1 LVNLGGL
8 LHNPDP
14 SGEMDRYHTRERNE
28 RFGSEGSLDEAI
40 LQEARDVILGMSSR
54 LVARYKITNVNR
66 DVGTAL
72 AGQIAYTRGNEGLPS
87 ATIDLTFTGS
97 AGQSFGAFL
106 VNGVRLTLNGEAND
120 YVGKGINGGEII
132 VRPKASETFA
142 WHEQSILGNTCLY
155 GATGG
160 TLFAAG
166 CAGERFAVR
175 NSGATAVIEG
185 VGDHGCEYMTGG
197 LVVILGPTGKNFG
210 AGMSGGLAF
219 VYDAKDSFPSLFN
232 PAMISL
238 ERLNAQ
244 EESDSL
250 RALIN
255 VHAKLTGSPHAKTLL
270 ASWEATVGKFWKV
283 VPHPPTAEA
292 PKPVYVFDAAKVPVA
307 V

>member
-1 LVNLGGL
+1 
-8 LHNPDP
+8 
-14 SGEMDRYHTRERNE
+14 
-28 RFGSEGSLDEAI
+28 
-40 LQEARDVILGMSSR
+40 
-54 LVARYKITNVNR
+54 
-66 DVGTAL
+66 
-72 AGQIAYTRGNEGLPS
+72 
-87 ATIDLTFTGS
+87 
-97 AGQSFGAFL
+97 
-106 VNGVRLTLNGEAND
+106 
-120 YVGKGINGGEII
+120 
-132 VRPKASETFA
+132 
-142 WHEQSILGNTCLY
+142 
-155 GATGG
+155 
-160 TLFAAG
+160 
-166 CAGERFAVR
+166 
-175 NSGATAVIEG
+175 
-185 VGDHGCEYMTGG
+185 MTGG

-219 VYDAKDSFPSLFN
+219 VYDAKDSFPSLIN

-270 ASWEATVGKFWKV
+270 ASWETTVGKFWKV